1 MPRSNGRYL
10 IGIGIIAI
18 GIVVLLNNFGVTR
31 VSLGY
36 LINLLWP
43 ILLAVV
49 GINFIINRHGMSGM
63 VTGGILICLGVVF
76 LGRNAGL
83 FNFDMNYFWRGFW
96 PVVII
101 LIGISLLDKNQ
112 HYSSG
117 HMAIM
122 GSLEKNNEGWELKS
136 GEYTAI
142 MGGVELDIRK
152 ASFSESQVSLVLTSI
167 MGGITLIV
175 PEDVTITCKG
185 TSILGGIDILGK
197 GSGGIIG
204 NTSIQI
210 GDSQSTSKTLQLNC
224 TCIMGGIE
232 IKR

>member
-1 MPRSNGRYL
+1 
-10 IGIGIIAI
+10 
-18 GIVVLLNNFGVTR
+18 
-31 VSLGY
+31 
-36 LINLLWP
+36 
-43 ILLAVV
+43 
-49 GINFIINRHGMSGM
+49 
-63 VTGGILICLGVVF
+63 
-76 LGRNAGL
+76 
-83 FNFDMNYFWRGFW
+83 
-96 PVVII
+96 
-101 LIGISLLDKNQ
+101 
-112 HYSSG
+112 
-117 HMAIM
+117 MAIM
-122 GSLEKNNEGWELKS
+122 GSLEKNSEGWELKS
-136 GEYTAI
+136 GEYTAL

-152 ASFSESQVSLVLTSI
+152 ASFSESKVSLVLTSI